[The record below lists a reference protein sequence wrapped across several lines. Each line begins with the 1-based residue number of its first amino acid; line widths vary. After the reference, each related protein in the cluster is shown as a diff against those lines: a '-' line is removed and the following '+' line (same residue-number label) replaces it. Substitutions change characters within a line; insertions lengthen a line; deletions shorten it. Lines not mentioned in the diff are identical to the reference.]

1 MRSQIVKRVNINLT
15 QKEIESL
22 EYIKT
27 CNLENT
33 RYTESDIIRDAIN
46 MYAETM
52 GLQNYKRTWPGRP
65 VQFCNIYPWVFLGK
79 C

>member
-15 QKEIESL
+15 QKEIKSL

-27 CNLENT
+27 CTLKNT
-33 RYTESDIIRDAIN
+33 QYTKSDIIRDAIN

-52 GLQNYKRTWPGRP
+52 GLQN
-65 VQFCNIYPWVFLGK
+65 
-79 C
+79 

>member
-27 CNLENT
+27 SNLENR

-46 MYAETM
+46 MYAETI
-52 GLQNYKRTWPGRP
+52 GLQN
-65 VQFCNIYPWVFLGK
+65 
-79 C
+79 

>member
-15 QKEIESL
+15 QKEIKSL

-27 CNLENT
+27 CNLEIT

-52 GLQNYKRTWPGRP
+52 GLQN
-65 VQFCNIYPWVFLGK
+65 
-79 C
+79 

>member
-15 QKEIESL
+15 EKEIKSIEH
-22 EYIKT
+22 IKAWT
-27 CNLENT
+27 LENT

-52 GLQNYKRTWPGRP
+52 RLQD
-65 VQFCNIYPWVFLGK
+65 
-79 C
+79 

>member
-15 QKEIESL
+15 QKEIKSL

-27 CNLENT
+27 CTLENT
-33 RYTESDIIRDAIN
+33 RYIESDIIRDAIN

-52 GLQNYKRTWPGRP
+52 GLQN
-65 VQFCNIYPWVFLGK
+65 
-79 C
+79 